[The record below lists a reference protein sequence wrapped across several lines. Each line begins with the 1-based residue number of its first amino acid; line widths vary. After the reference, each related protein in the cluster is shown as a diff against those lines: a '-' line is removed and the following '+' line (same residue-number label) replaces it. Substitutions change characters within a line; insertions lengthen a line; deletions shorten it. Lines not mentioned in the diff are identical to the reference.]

1 VLPRGGLS
9 RLDVEQ
15 IASPDKPAYVCYA
28 IVIIVG
34 LWVAYAKVSKLMASS
49 PDRWGFLLT
58 WFVFLAYAVVPVALF
73 WLLDFT
79 NALHDTSIF
88 AALLVA
94 LGYRQILAGEVKGT
108 VAPSQFSAL
117 WSPFETWANQ
127 VRDRIATKNKL
138 RSDRSNDKLQRFL
151 AETPDRVEELI
162 ALAYGKTEDQ
172 AQLDGLTKDL
182 ADIKAATKP
191 AEITAEAF
199 DCNKTRRKV
208 ARCLRAIRMV
218 NPEDYGNDLYEA
230 KLVTS
235 KQYWF
240 LLGNAEAYFWLGYGL
255 LFISFLLLLLG
266 GFFVTPHNQL
276 TYHLW
281 RFQKVNA
288 TELDHYRTHKFL
300 ASRINNAAVEKTTPF
315 EVIEPLLGLLRY
327 RDIDR
332 KVAENILTLILE
344 FRQPGLIERAVPAL
358 IDALRTENPD
368 VRLRIHEA
376 LKNLR
381 ELAYEKPKPDDDL
394 TKWVPSKNESSA
406 DIERQINKYRIWW
419 SSASSPPVPAVSPS
433 PSP

>member
-1 VLPRGGLS
+1 
-9 RLDVEQ
+9 VEQ

-49 PDRWGFLLT
+49 PDRWRFFLT
-58 WFVFLAYAVVPVALF
+58 WLVFLSYAAMPVALF

-79 NALHDTSIF
+79 NALHDTSLF

-108 VAPSQFSAL
+108 VAPGHFSAL

-138 RSDRSNDKLQRFL
+138 RSDRSNDKLQRVL
-151 AETPDRVEELI
+151 AEDPKRVEELA
-162 ALAYGKTEDQ
+162 ALAYSKTEDQ
-172 AQLDGLTKDL
+172 AQLDSLTKDL
-182 ADIKAATKP
+182 ADINAATKP

-199 DCNKTRRKV
+199 ECNKARRKV

-218 NPEDYGNDLYEA
+218 NSEDYGNDLYEA
-230 KLVTS
+230 KLLTFG
-235 KQYWF
+235 QYWF
-240 LLGNAEAYFWLGYGL
+240 GLRNAEAYVWLGYGL
-255 LFISFLLLLLG
+255 LFIGVLLFLLG
-266 GFFVTPHNQL
+266 GFFVRPENQL

-281 RFQKVNA
+281 RFQKTNA
-288 TELDHYRTHKFL
+288 TERDHFRTHQFL
-300 ASRINNAAVEKTTPF
+300 AARINEAAAEKKNPF
-315 EVIEPLLGLLRY
+315 KVIEPLLGLLRY

-332 KVAENILTLILE
+332 KVAENILALILE
-344 FRQPGLIERAVPAL
+344 FRQPGLTERAIPGL

-368 VRLRIHEA
+368 VRLRVHET

-381 ELAYEKPKPDDDL
+381 ELAYEKPKPDDEL
-394 TKWVPSKNESSA
+394 AKWIPSKNESAA
-406 DIERQINKYRIWW
+406 DVEKQINKYHFWW
-419 SSASSPPVPAVSPS
+419 RGTLLPAGPALSPSPSVSPS
-433 PSP
+433 PAP